1 MIFEENHND
10 SSQNNLL
17 KGYNMLLYFSG
28 SLIMY
33 EPTEECVMDF
43 FSDGLLKKLPIS
55 SSNPRFINA
64 AALLRES
71 CVSSDTCRT
80 DLIRDHRRLFAF
92 DGMRLAIP
100 LESEYYGVQ
109 KNHDPAKSVREF
121 YDSYGWKPRP
131 GENAP
136 DDHLG
141 IEVLFL
147 TKLIDK
153 YLQLDDKP
161 CCREMKKEIH
171 RFIAQHVITWFGKW
185 NEKVQENSLSSYY
198 KGIGNLVLACAEDL
212 YGIFDDQNSP
222 L

>member
-1 MIFEENHND
+1 MICEENYID
-10 SSQNNLL
+10 SSQKNLL

-33 EPTEECVMDF
+33 EPSEECVMDF
-43 FSDGLLKKLPIS
+43 FSDGLLKKLPIT
-55 SSNPRFINA
+55 SSNPRFIYA

-71 CVSSDTCRT
+71 CTSRDTCRT
-80 DLIRDHRRLFAF
+80 ELIRDHRRLFAS

-100 LESEYYGVQ
+100 LESEYTGTH
-109 KNHDPAKSVREF
+109 KSSDPVKPVSEF
-121 YDSYGWKPRP
+121 FDSYGWKPRP
-131 GENAP
+131 GENVP

-141 IEVLFL
+141 IELLFL

-161 CCREMKKEIH
+161 CCREMRKEIQ
-171 RFIAQHVITWFGKW
+171 RFISQHLINWIGIW
-185 NEKVQENSLSSYY
+185 NKKVQENSISIYY
-198 KGIGNLVLACAEDL
+198 KGVGNLVFACAEDL
-212 YGIFDDQNSP
+212 QGIFSDQNNP

>member
-10 SSQNNLL
+10 SSQTNLL

-71 CVSSDTCRT
+71 CVNRDTCRT
-80 DLIRDHRRLFAF
+80 ELIRDHRRLFAP

-100 LESEYYGVQ
+100 LESEYNGVH
-109 KNHDPAKSVREF
+109 KNHDPVKPVREF
-121 YDSYGWKPRP
+121 YDSYGWNPRP
-131 GENAP
+131 GENVP

-153 YLQLDDKP
+153 YLQLEDKP

-171 RFIAQHVITWFGKW
+171 RFIGQHVITWFGKW
-185 NEKVQENSLSSYY
+185 NEKVQENSLSVYY
-198 KGIGNLVLACAEDL
+198 KGVGNLVLACAEDL
-212 YGIFDDQNSP
+212 YGIFGDQNR
-222 L
+222 LL